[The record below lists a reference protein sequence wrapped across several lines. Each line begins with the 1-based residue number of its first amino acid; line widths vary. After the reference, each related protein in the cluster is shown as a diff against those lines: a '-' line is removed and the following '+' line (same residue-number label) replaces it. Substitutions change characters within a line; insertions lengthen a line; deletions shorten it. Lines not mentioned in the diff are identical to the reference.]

1 MQEWGVLPGI
11 SLGTFHRVMVL
22 LWAAGLAGGSW
33 QGHASGEPETPV
45 NTGLFLIFVVLE
57 YSSKIIEQAVD
68 AFAQLPG
75 VGRKT
80 ALRYV
85 LHIIKQE
92 KQQSDNL
99 SSLVSRLKTDLK
111 FCSNCHNIC
120 ESSVCAICSN
130 PARDNTVICVVQD
143 YRDILAIENTGLY
156 KGQYHVLGGLI
167 SPIEGITPSSLNVE
181 SLVNKLNAGH
191 VGEIILALNA
201 TMEGETT
208 SFYIFRKIAPYN
220 VKLSA
225 IARGIAVGDEL
236 EYADEITLGR
246 SITNRVPFDTLIK
259 K

>member
-1 MQEWGVLPGI
+1 
-11 SLGTFHRVMVL
+11 
-22 LWAAGLAGGSW
+22 
-33 QGHASGEPETPV
+33 
-45 NTGLFLIFVVLE
+45 LE

-85 LHIIKQE
+85 LHIIKQD
-92 KQQSDNL
+92 KQSGDNL

-111 FCSNCHNIC
+111 FCANCHNIC
-120 ESSVCAICSN
+120 ESSICGICAN
-130 PARDNTVICVVQD
+130 PVRDNTIICVVQD

-167 SPIEGITPSSLNVE
+167 SPIDGVTPSSLNIE
-181 SLVNKLNAGH
+181 TLVQKLSQGTIS
-191 VGEIILALNA
+191 EIILALNA

-208 SFYIFRKIAPYN
+208 SFYIFRKVAPYN

-246 SITNRVPFDTLIK
+246 SITNRVPFDSLMK